1 MIKNVFVIKAL
12 KKLKKANASVLI
24 MVAIL
29 MPVFM
34 LLTGMIA
41 DIGRSLV
48 FKEELNK
55 ACMAAAEEASKDID
69 ISIAQNSGKNV
80 LRDDFKDTVSVFF
93 EKNYESRNGCLISY
107 LNYEVIGGLDNPKY
121 IKVSCEGKVRC
132 FFLKIVGINDISVH
146 TQANKISAFA
156 LPLPKTKFVL
166 VL

>member
-1 MIKNVFVIKAL
+1 MVKNIFVIKVL
-12 KKLKKANASVLI
+12 KKFKKTRASVLI
-24 MVAIL
+24 MIAIL

-34 LLTGMIA
+34 ILTGMIT

-80 LRDDFKDTVSVFF
+80 LRGDFSNTVSIFF
-93 EKNYESRNGCLISY
+93 EKNYKSRDGCLISL

-121 IKVSCEGKVRC
+121 IKVICMGKIRC
-132 FFLKIVGINDISVH
+132 FFLKLVGIDDISVH
-146 TQANKISAFA
+146 SQANGRLRPIK
-156 LPLPKTKFVL
+156 
-166 VL
+166 